1 MAWLPKRDGYEA
13 LYKIYHV
20 ADGDFE
26 ELDESEVTAAVT
38 RFAQGTISAT
48 D

>member
-26 ELDESEVTAAVT
+26 ELDESEVRTAIELFVQST
-38 RFAQGTISAT
+38 TK
-48 D
+48 